1 MKFKWGLKRNKNR
14 DISHKCLEITTI
26 FFYHKKNHKIRE
38 ISATA
43 AGGAGPGGLIL
54 VLRDVVH
61 ISVYRQRIYYLLC
74 SLQYINKCTITVLT
88 KKYFCIYYYVCAMNI
103 VTIML
108 NNRSTLLLD
117 QLTIAIT
124 YYQFMKFSNTTKQF
138 KNK

>member
-1 MKFKWGLKRNKNR
+1 MRV
-14 DISHKCLEITTI
+14 
-26 FFYHKKNHKIRE
+26 
-38 ISATA
+38 TA
-43 AGGAGPGGLIL
+43 AVTAAAYLPTFEQQNPGDFGDGGGRGGGGAGGANIGFEGCCAYKCL
-54 VLRDVVH
+54 
-61 ISVYRQRIYYLLC
+61 QTTYLLC

-108 NNRSTLLLD
+108 NNRSTLLLLD

-124 YYQFMKFSNTTKQF
+124 YYQFMKCSNTTKQF

>member
-1 MKFKWGLKRNKNR
+1 MFTCQHL
-14 DISHKCLEITTI
+14 SS
-26 FFYHKKNHKIRE
+26 KIQE
-38 ISATA
+38 ISA

-61 ISVYRQRIYYLLC
+61 ISVYRQRIYYILC
-74 SLQYINKCTITVLT
+74 SLQYINKYTITVLT